1 MTNKNLVFFIPYI
14 GGGGVEKN
22 LFLISNYLS
31 TKISNI
37 YICTTSYKY
46 KNKFS
51 KKIKFIL
58 PKRKITENLY
68 IRVKYI
74 YCLFTLLRFLLK
86 NKNTVVFS
94 FQANI
99 YCILLCKI
107 LKIKII
113 SRSNSS
119 PSGWSHNFIK
129 KIIYKKII
137 NMADAIITNSKD
149 FKKQMDKNFG
159 IKSICIYNPLNR
171 VEIIKKS
178 RITSNFS
185 FFSNKKKELKI
196 INIGRLTEQKD
207 QLTLLKSAKILKEK
221 KINFKLLILGK
232 GVEREN
238 LQKYISEN
246 NLHKDI
252 KIINFRENPFPILK
266 KADLFILSSKYEG
279 LPNVLLEAILLK
291 KFIIS
296 SNCPTGP
303 KEILL
308 NGKGGFLFEVGNH
321 KLLSQ
326 KIIFYSKNRKFLQNK
341 INLSFKNLN
350 RFNYNK
356 NTELYFRL
364 VKRILD

>member
-1 MTNKNLVFFIPYI
+1 MNNKNLVFFIPYI

-31 TKISNI
+31 TKINNI
-37 YICTTSYKY
+37 YICTTSNKY
-46 KNKFS
+46 KNKFN

-58 PKRKITENLY
+58 PKKKISENLY
-68 IRVKYI
+68 IRIKYF
-74 YCLFTLLRFLLK
+74 YCLIILFIFLLK

-159 IKSICIYNPLNR
+159 IKTVCIYNPLNKI
-171 VEIIKKS
+171 EIIKKS
-178 RITSNFS
+178 KTKTNFN
-185 FFSNKKKELKI
+185 FFNNKKKELKI

-221 KINFKLLILGK
+221 KVNFKLIIMGR
-232 GVEREN
+232 GVEKQN
-238 LQKYISEN
+238 LINYINEN
-246 NLHKDI
+246 NLNNDV

-266 KADLFILSSKYEG
+266 IADLFILTSKYEG

-291 KFIIS
+291 KFVIS

-308 NGKGGFLFEVGNH
+308 NEKGGFLFKVGNS
-321 KLLSQ
+321 KQLSQ
-326 KIIFYSKNRKFLQNK
+326 KIIFYSKNKNLLKNK

-350 RFNYNK
+350 RFDYDK
-356 NTELYFRL
+356 NMELYYYL
-364 VKRILD
+364 IKRILD